1 MSKELSI
8 AINRLRDYSARKMAL
23 ETIPEELK
31 ALELQYGAIRS
42 ATTDSEPVQ
51 GGTNRREDMLVGNII
66 KRDNLKRNLEI
77 AKMETAITEKALA
90 VLSKEEQRI
99 LELFYI
105 NRQRGYIER
114 LCSELFVEKTK
125 LYNMKSEALRKFALA
140 TCGTVDH

>member
-66 KRDNLKRNLEI
+66 KRDNLKRNFEI

-90 VLSKEEQRI
+90 VLNKEEQRI
-99 LELFYI
+99 LELFYM

-125 LYNMKSEALRKFALA
+125 LYDMKSEALRKFALA